1 MTIYA
6 IYYIDDG
13 NRDFF
18 MRREDAQSC
27 GVGYIRQIGEEEN
40 WDILS
45 RTFPVKASAKAS
57 AAKGMAPM
65 NGRVA
70 GVAKRK

>member
-1 MTIYA
+1 MKIYA

-40 WDILS
+40 WDPQEIESLVDEFLREEWAYDLCS
-45 RTFPVKASAKAS
+45 LEEIEVKE
-57 AAKGMAPM
+57 
-65 NGRVA
+65 
-70 GVAKRK
+70 